1 MERRKVCLFCER
13 WASGGIESFLSN
25 VLQHLDLSKFEVDI
39 VATELCDSVFTQPLE
54 RLGVHFKE
62 LSGDQR
68 ALGRNHRQ
76 FWKLLNQRQ
85 YDVVHVNAFQ
95 ALSLFYLWQA
105 KEAGVPV
112 RIAHS
117 HNTAL
122 RESPTKAAKL
132 ALHRWGRKRYAGEAT
147 DLWACSSAAAEF
159 MFSRTELARQGFR
172 FIPNGI
178 DAARFRFDKAER
190 ERIRKELGLD
200 GKLVIG
206 NVGRLCYQKNQ
217 EFLLDVL
224 GELHSRHPKSVLL
237 LIGEG
242 EDRPKLEEKAKV
254 LGLKDC
260 VIFYGAAD
268 RVERL
273 YWSMDVFILP
283 SRFEGLPVT
292 GIEAQTAGLPCLF
305 SDVVTKECQIGKRT
319 WFLPLSAPSKQWA
332 EIALQAGEVADRN
345 ESAAALRAAGFD
357 IADVA
362 GRIEHFYLRADEY
375 G

>member
-1 MERRKVCLFCER
+1 MGRRKVCLFCER

-25 VLQHLDLSKFEVDI
+25 VLQHMDLSKFEVDI
-39 VATELCDSVFTQPLE
+39 VAAELCDSVFTRPLE
-54 RLGVHFKE
+54 NLGVHFEE

-76 FWKLLNQRQ
+76 FWKLLNRCR

-122 RESPTKAAKL
+122 RESPTKAVKL
-132 ALHRWGRKRYAGEAT
+132 ALHRWARARYVGEAT

-159 MFSRTELARQGFR
+159 LFPRAELARRGFQ

-178 DAARFRFDKAER
+178 DATRFRFDRMER
-190 ERIRKELGLD
+190 ERVRKELGLD
-200 GKLVIG
+200 RKLVVG
-206 NVGRLCYQKNQ
+206 NVGRLCDQKNQ
-217 EFLLDVL
+217 EFLLDVF
-224 GELHSRHPKSVLL
+224 GELHSHRPESVLL
-237 LIGEG
+237 LVGEG
-242 EDRPKLEEKAKV
+242 EDRPKLEEKAKT

-260 VIFYGAAD
+260 VIFYGAAE
-268 RVERL
+268 RVERF
-273 YWSMDVFILP
+273 YWSMDVFVLP

-292 GIEAQTAGLPCLF
+292 GVEAQAAGLPCLF
-305 SDVVTKECQIGKRT
+305 SDAVTRECQIGKRT
-319 WFLPLSAPSKQWA
+319 WFLPLSAPSERWA
-332 EIALQAGEVADRN
+332 EIALQAGETADRS
-345 ESAAALRAAGFD
+345 ESAAALHDAGFD

-362 GRIEHFYLRADEY
+362 CRIEDFYLRADAH